1 MTTEPQN
8 TEEPLAQKS
17 ASGGCLKIFG
27 IIVFASV
34 LTALL
39 VVVSIK
45 MFIFPGEFKPV
56 ELSAKEERA
65 LEEKI
70 AVIKPKIE
78 NTSTTQAEQ
87 IEAPLEPQAYSEE
100 GAIRE
105 VSFTEREVNAM
116 LADNTE
122 YATRLAID
130 FEPNLASARLR
141 IPVDPDA
148 PILGGKIIRASAG
161 LELRYENAKPIVIL
175 KGVSL
180 WGVPVPNAWL
190 GNMKNIDLV
199 SEFEGEEGFWKSFS
213 EGVEHIS
220 VENEK
225 ITIKFK
231 E

>member
-1 MTTEPQN
+1 
-8 TEEPLAQKS
+8 
-17 ASGGCLKIFG
+17 
-27 IIVFASV
+27 
-34 LTALL
+34 
-39 VVVSIK
+39 
-45 MFIFPGEFKPV
+45 
-56 ELSAKEERA
+56 
-65 LEEKI
+65 
-70 AVIKPKIE
+70 
-78 NTSTTQAEQ
+78 
-87 IEAPLEPQAYSEE
+87 
-100 GAIRE
+100 
-105 VSFTEREVNAM
+105 M

-161 LELRYENAKPIVIL
+161 LELRYEKAKPIVIL

-190 GNMKNIDLV
+190 GNIKNIDLA